1 MGDIARITHLTRLE
15 KLLLNSKSK
24 EERVMKKYAYFQVCF
39 GDGSPMV
46 TEDYHYARRCYGK
59 VESATLW
66 GVTEDGMFHNIMS
79 K

>member
-1 MGDIARITHLTRLE
+1 
-15 KLLLNSKSK
+15 
-24 EERVMKKYAYFQVCF
+24 MKKYAYFQVCF

-46 TEDYHYARRCYGK
+46 TEDYHYARRCFGK
-59 VESATLW
+59 VETATLW